1 MTLSGTISSK
11 SLKEKLYKF
20 FLTRPT
26 GDYQM
31 NTYSRIIGTGSY
43 FPEKIMTNKD
53 FEKFLDTNDEWITS
67 RTGMKE
73 RRVAEGDMY
82 TSDLAAEAAKKALEM
97 AGIKA
102 TDLDGIIVGT
112 FTMDTS
118 MPSTACRVQHKIGA
132 GHCFAFDLT
141 AACSG
146 FIYGCNVANAL
157 IKTGS
162 AKKILVIGA
171 ENLTAGLDWR
181 DRGTCILFGDGAGA
195 AILSADS
202 EPGIHSIHTYAAGEY
217 GELLKQD
224 NIGTKFLRDLK
235 NEPIEDNM
243 LKMKGNEIFKIAV
256 RAMAD
261 SAQEAADAANFKPED
276 IDWVIPH
283 QANLRIID
291 AVAKRLKVPMEQV
304 VMNIHQY
311 ANTSAATIPT
321 ALDQYVR
328 EGKIK
333 RGDNIV
339 SAAFGGG
346 LTWGSMSFTF

>member
-1 MTLSGTISSK
+1 
-11 SLKEKLYKF
+11 
-20 FLTRPT
+20 
-26 GDYQM
+26 M
-31 NTYSRIIGTGSY
+31 NIFSRIIGTGSY

-53 FEKFLDTNDEWITS
+53 FEKFLDTNHEWIVS
-67 RTGMKE
+67 RTGMVE
-73 RRVAEGDMY
+73 RRVAAEGEY
-82 TSDLAAEAAKKALEM
+82 TSDIGAKAALKALEM
-97 AGIKA
+97 AEIEA
-102 TDLDGIIVGT
+102 TELDGIIVAT
-112 FTMDTS
+112 FSPDTT

-132 GHCFAFDLT
+132 GHCFAFDIS

-146 FIYGCNVANAL
+146 FIYGCNVANSM
-157 IKTGS
+157 IKAGT
-162 AKKILVIGA
+162 AKKLLVIGA

-181 DRGTCILFGDGAGA
+181 DRGTCILFGDGGGA
-195 AILSADS
+195 VVLSADS
-202 EPGIHSIHTYAAGEY
+202 EPGIRSIRAYADGQY

-224 NIGTKFLRDLK
+224 NIGTKYLRDYK
-235 NEPIEDNM
+235 DEPVEDHM
-243 LKMKGNEIFKIAV
+243 LKMKGNDVFKIAV

-261 SAQEAADAANFKPED
+261 AASEAAEAAGFAPED

-283 QANLRIID
+283 QANVRIIE
-291 AVAKRLKVPMEQV
+291 AAAKRLNVSMDKV
-304 VMNIHQY
+304 VMNIQQY

-346 LTWGSMSFTF
+346 LTWGSMAFTF

>member
-1 MTLSGTISSK
+1 
-11 SLKEKLYKF
+11 
-20 FLTRPT
+20 
-26 GDYQM
+26 M

-53 FEKFLDTNDEWITS
+53 FEKFLETNDEWIVT

-73 RRVAEGDMY
+73 RRIAAKGEY
-82 TSDLAAEAAKKALEM
+82 TSDMGAEAARRALDM
-97 AGIKA
+97 AGVKP
-102 TDLDGIIVGT
+102 TELDGIIVGT
-112 FTMDTS
+112 FTPDTT
-118 MPSTACRVQHKIGA
+118 MPSTGCRIQDKIGA
-132 GHCFAFDLT
+132 GHCFAFDLS

-146 FIYGCNVANAL
+146 FIYGCNIANGL
-157 IKTGS
+157 IRSGS

-171 ENLTAGLDWR
+171 DNLTACVDWR

-195 AILSADS
+195 AVLSADL
-202 EPGIHSIHTYAAGEY
+202 EPGIRSIHTYAAGEH

-224 NIGTKFLRDLK
+224 NLGTKYLRDLRH
-235 NEPIEDNM
+235 EPIEDNM
-243 LKMKGNEIFKIAV
+243 IKMKGNDVFKIAV

-261 SAQEAADAANFKPED
+261 AAGEAAEAAGFSSED

-283 QANLRIID
+283 QANMRIIE
-291 AVAKRLKVPMEQV
+291 AAAKRLNVSMDKVV
-304 VMNIHQY
+304 INIQQY

-333 RGDNIV
+333 KGDNIV

>member
-1 MTLSGTISSK
+1 
-11 SLKEKLYKF
+11 
-20 FLTRPT
+20 
-26 GDYQM
+26 M
-31 NTYSRIIGTGSY
+31 NIFSRIIGTGSY

-53 FEKFLDTNDEWITS
+53 FEKFLDTNDEWIVT

-73 RRVAEGDMY
+73 RRVAAEGEF
-82 TSDLAAEAAKKALEM
+82 TSDMAAEAGRRALDM
-97 AGIKA
+97 AGVKA
-102 TDLDGIIVGT
+102 AELDGIIVGT
-112 FTMDTS
+112 FTPDTT
-118 MPSTACRVQHKIGA
+118 MPSTGCRVQEKIGA
-132 GHCFAFDLT
+132 GHCFAFDLQ

-146 FIYGCNVANAL
+146 FLYGCNVANGL
-157 IKTGS
+157 IKSGS
-162 AKKILVIGA
+162 AKKLLVIGA
-171 ENLTAGLDWR
+171 ENLTACIDWR

-195 AILSADS
+195 AVLSADT
-202 EPGIHSIHTYAAGEY
+202 EPGIRSIHTYAAGEY

-224 NIGTKFLRDLK
+224 NIGTKYLRTLRD
-235 NEPIEDNM
+235 EPLEDHM
-243 LKMKGNEIFKIAV
+243 IKMKGNDVFKIAV

-261 SAQEAADAANFKPED
+261 AADEAASAAGFSSED

-283 QANLRIID
+283 QANMRIIE
-291 AVAKRLKVPMEQV
+291 AVAKRLNVSMEKVV
-304 VMNIHQY
+304 INIQQY

>member
-1 MTLSGTISSK
+1 
-11 SLKEKLYKF
+11 
-20 FLTRPT
+20 
-26 GDYQM
+26 M
-31 NTYSRIIGTGSY
+31 NIFSRIIGTGSY

-53 FEKFLDTNDEWITS
+53 FEKFLDTSDEWIKT

-73 RRVAEGDMY
+73 RRVAGAGEY
-82 TSDLAAEAAKKALEM
+82 TSDMGAKAALAAIEM
-97 AGIKA
+97 AGINPEE
-102 TDLDGIIVGT
+102 LDGIIVAT
-112 FTMDTS
+112 FTPDTT
-118 MPSTACRVQHKIGA
+118 MPSTACRIQHKIKA
-132 GHCFAFDLT
+132 GNGFAFDLS

-146 FIYGCNVANAL
+146 FLYACSLANGL
-157 IKTGS
+157 IKSGS
-162 AKKILVIGA
+162 AKKILIVGA
-171 ENLTAGLDWR
+171 ENLTASLDWR

-195 AILSADS
+195 VVLSADA
-202 EPGIHSIHTYAAGEY
+202 EPGIHSVHTYADGQY

-235 NEPIEDNM
+235 DEPIEDNM
-243 LKMKGNEIFKIAV
+243 IKMKGNDIFKIAV

-261 SAQEAADAANFKPED
+261 AAKEAADAAGFAPED

-283 QANLRIID
+283 QANMRIID
-291 AVAKRLKVPMEQV
+291 AVAKRLGVSMDNV
-304 VMNIHQY
+304 VINIEQY

-333 RGDNIV
+333 KGDNVV

>member
-1 MTLSGTISSK
+1 
-11 SLKEKLYKF
+11 
-20 FLTRPT
+20 
-26 GDYQM
+26 M
-31 NTYSRIIGTGSY
+31 NTYSRFVGTGSY

-53 FEKFLDTNDEWITS
+53 FEKFLDTNDEWIVT

-73 RRVAEGDMY
+73 RRVAAEDEF
-82 TSDLAAEAAKKALEM
+82 TSDMAAEAAKRALDM
-97 AGIKA
+97 AGMKA
-102 TDLDGIIVGT
+102 SELDGIIIGT
-112 FTMDTS
+112 FTMDTT
-118 MPSTACRVQHKIGA
+118 MPSTGCRVQEKIGA
-132 GHCFAFDLT
+132 GNCFAFDLQ

-146 FIYGCNVANAL
+146 FIYGCNVANGL
-157 IKTGS
+157 IKSGS
-162 AKKILVIGA
+162 AKKLLVVGA
-171 ENLTAGLDWR
+171 ENLTACVDWR

-195 AILSADS
+195 AVLAADS
-202 EPGIHSIHTYAAGEY
+202 EPGIRSIHTYAAGEY

-224 NIGTKFLRDLK
+224 NIGTKYLRELK
-235 NEPIEDNM
+235 NEPLEDNM
-243 LKMKGNEIFKIAV
+243 IKMKGNDVFKIAV

-261 SAQEAADAANFKPED
+261 AAGEAAEAAGFTSED

-283 QANLRIID
+283 QANMRIIE
-291 AVAKRLKVPMEQV
+291 AAAKRLNVSMDKVV
-304 VMNIHQY
+304 INIQQY

>member
-1 MTLSGTISSK
+1 MSV
-11 SLKEKLYKF
+11 F
-20 FLTRPT
+20 
-26 GDYQM
+26 
-31 NTYSRIIGTGSY
+31 SRIIGTGSY

-53 FEKFLDTNDEWITS
+53 FEEFLDTSDEWITT

-73 RRVAEGDMY
+73 RRVAADGEY
-82 TSDLAAEAAKKALEM
+82 NSDFATNAAKNALDM

-102 TDLDGIIVGT
+102 SELDGIIVGT
-112 FTMDTS
+112 FTPDTT
-118 MPSTACRVQHKIGA
+118 MPSTACRVQHNIGA
-132 GHCFAFDLT
+132 GNCFAFDLS

-146 FIYGCNVANAL
+146 FIYACNVANGL
-157 IKTGS
+157 IRSQS
-162 AKKILVIGA
+162 AKKLLVIGS
-171 ENLTAGLDWR
+171 ENLTACVDWR

-195 AILSADS
+195 AVLSADT
-202 EPGIHSIHTYAAGEY
+202 EPGIRSIHTYAAGEY

-224 NIGTKFLRDLK
+224 NLGTKYLRDLQG
-235 NEPIEDNM
+235 EPIEDNM
-243 LKMKGNEIFKIAV
+243 IHMKGNDIFKIAV

-261 SAQEAADAANFKPED
+261 AAQEAADAAGFSSED

-291 AVAKRLKVPMEQV
+291 AVAKRLKVPAEQV
-304 VMNIHQY
+304 VINIQQY

-321 ALDQYVR
+321 ALDSYVR

-346 LTWGSMSFTF
+346 LTWGSMALTF